1 MAAARMEGDQN
12 AGDCLHNLAN
22 SPVMPRA
29 ATVNWPS
36 GGVDIKSNNRRFR
49 TVNVEA
55 VTLNIAIDSGGNAGW
70 EVLLDGVLSRSTRDT
85 ERK

>member
-12 AGDCLHNLAN
+12 AGYRWHNLAN
-22 SPVMPRA
+22 SPVMQRA
-29 ATVNWPS
+29 PTVNWPS
-36 GGVDIKSNNRRFR
+36 GEVDIKSNNRRFR
-49 TVNVEA
+49 TAKVEA
-55 VTLNIAIDSGGNAGW
+55 VTLNVAIDSGGNTGW